1 MDITKL
7 ALDAGGVLLPFR
19 DNTWTWDFEP
29 YQLVRFAELVAADQG
44 CAECGVSSTDTSMTA
59 LYCVSCLEPFFKAV
73 TEAAISAEREACA
86 KLVEGYTG
94 SDEGIVQA
102 IRERHDT
109 R

>member
-7 ALDAGGVLLPFR
+7 ALDAGGVFLPFR
-19 DNTWTWDFEP
+19 DSIWSWDFEP
-29 YQLVRFAELVAADQG
+29 HHLRRFAELVAADHG
-44 CAECGVSSTDTSMTA
+44 CAECGVTSSDDSMYA
-59 LYCVSCLEPFFKAV
+59 LYCVNCFSQVIDAAV
-73 TEAAISAEREACA
+73 LAEREACA